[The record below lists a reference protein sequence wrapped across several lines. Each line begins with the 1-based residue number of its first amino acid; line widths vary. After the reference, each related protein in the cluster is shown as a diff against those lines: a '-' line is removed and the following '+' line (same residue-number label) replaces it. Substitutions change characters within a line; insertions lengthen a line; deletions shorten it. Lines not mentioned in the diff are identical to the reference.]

1 MSLQIQLKK
10 SAVSQKQP
18 FASDLAVGELALNY
32 NADGP
37 FLTCKDTAGNV
48 RKLNNVWV
56 GATPPTSP
64 SAGDLWLDI
73 NSATPVLKAY
83 KDSTTTWVGAT
94 SVPLATTTVFGTV
107 RLASAADVTNG
118 TSGKVVDAAQL
129 QSKVAAEISSALN
142 ASPTTIQDLTVSN
155 NATITGNLTVN
166 GTTTTLDTT
175 NLLVEDKNIEMG
187 VVATPTNT
195 TADGGGITL
204 RGTTNKT
211 INWVNATGAWTSSE
225 RFSYPLG
232 TAAAPTITFTG
243 DPNTGIYSP
252 GADQVA
258 ISTNGTGRLFVGSN
272 GRVGVN
278 TSSAPSLFVV
288 SKAGAEGIEI
298 EPGDTSGVNL
308 TRHYNRSTDAFVTS
322 SIYAFNHIFYT
333 GVTEAMRLDSSGR
346 LGLGTSG
353 PSRQFHLQNSG
364 NALAKIDSTSATGIA
379 GIDINNADRLWFAG
393 VRGDFS
399 DGFGIRDETANA
411 MRVLIDSSGRVG
423 IGTTSPGFN
432 LDVSGSGTQTIR
444 AITTDTSGFS
454 VGGFQ
459 ANYLGGGGGTASA
472 AVLRAGDGYTLLAA
486 TTNSPLLLGT
496 NNTERARITSD
507 GKLGLGTSSPSTLL
521 TLSEDQGTTITLR
534 RNNSAAVLNDLIGKI
549 DFFNNDGSSP
559 GARVT
564 ATVGAYA
571 QSTAGGTYL
580 AFSTAT
586 NGGSNAERLRIDQ
599 AGNVGIG
606 TTSPVSRLHASQG
619 GDSNVITYVQ
629 GATKGLRIG
638 TNTTGA
644 LLEGVDGTN
653 GATSYE
659 PLLVGGSEV
668 RFTTSAIERARIDSS
683 GRLLVGTSSALTT
696 RLLTTTLTPSFQVK
710 EGGGG
715 SALFFCGINGAAPAT
730 VFAAKSRGTSY
741 GTIVQNNDGLLRIS
755 AAGDDGVQA
764 TEAARIE
771 AFVDGTPGA
780 NDMPGRLV
788 FSTTADGASS
798 PTERMRITSAG
809 QLLVGATSARS
820 VGAVAPLS
828 AKVQIETTEYYGFS
842 VVNNTN
848 DSSPSVI
855 VLGKSRGTS
864 TGSSTVVQS
873 GDELGI
879 IGFAGADGTDLQTL
893 AAAISADVDG
903 TPGANDMPGRLV
915 FSVTADGASSPT
927 EAMRIKNTRVINFS
941 NAPVYADNAAAKAG
955 GLVDGDVYRTSTG
968 DLKIVYT

>member
-1 MSLQIQLKK
+1 MATQVQWRGGSTSEHSTFTGAAREVTVDTQKK
-10 SAVSQKQP
+10 TLV
-18 FASDLAVGELALNY
+18 VH
-32 NADGP
+32 DGS
-37 FLTCKDTAGNV
+37 TAGGEPLL
-48 RKLNNVWV
+48 RED
-56 GATPPTSP
+56 GS
-64 SAGDLWLDI
+64 
-73 NSATPVLKAY
+73 NSA
-83 KDSTTTWVGAT
+83 
-94 SVPLATTTVFGTV
+94 F
-107 RLASAADVTNG
+107 N
-118 TSGKVVDAAQL
+118 
-129 QSKVAAEISSALN
+129 
-142 ASPTTIQDLTVSN
+142 
-155 NATITGNLTVN
+155 
-166 GTTTTLDTT
+166 
-175 NLLVEDKNIEMG
+175 
-187 VVATPTNT
+187 
-195 TADGGGITL
+195 
-204 RGTTNKT
+204 
-211 INWVNATGAWTSSE
+211 
-225 RFSYPLG
+225 LG
-232 TAAAPTITFTG
+232 TAATPALKFAG
-243 DPNTGIYSP
+243 DTNTGIYSP

-258 ISTNGTGRLFVGSN
+258 ISTNGTGKLFINATGEILL
-272 GRVGVN
+272 GDATDTN
-278 TSSAPSLFVV
+278 TYIHHPAADTIGIITGG
-288 SKAGAEGIEI
+288 AGAYFK
-298 EPGDTSGVNL
+298 SG
-308 TRHYNRSTDAFVTS
+308 S
-322 SIYAFNHIFYT
+322 
-333 GVTEAMRLDSSGR
+333 
-346 LGLGTSG
+346 LGLGTS
-353 PSRQFHLQNSG
+353 N
-364 NALAKIDSTSATGIA
+364 
-379 GIDINNADRLWFAG
+379 
-393 VRGDFS
+393 
-399 DGFGIRDETANA
+399 
-411 MRVLIDSSGRVG
+411 
-423 IGTTSPGFN
+423 PG
-432 LDVSGSGTQTIR
+432 
-444 AITTDTSGFS
+444 
-454 VGGFQ
+454 
-459 ANYLGGGGGTASA
+459 
-472 AVLRAGDGYTLLAA
+472 
-486 TTNSPLLLGT
+486 
-496 NNTERARITSD
+496 
-507 GKLGLGTSSPSTLL
+507 TLL

-534 RNNSAAVLNDLIGKI
+534 RNNSVAVLDDLIGKI
-549 DFFNNDGSSP
+549 DFFSNDGSSP

-855 VLGKSRGTS
+855 TLGKSRGTS

-879 IGFAGADGTDLQTL
+879 IGFAGADGTDLETL